1 MELQNIVKSFICASA
16 VTEFA
21 IVAIDANGKIVVA
34 ADATSPAVVGVA
46 QRAASAGDS
55 VEVCVFGL
63 TRVIAGGA
71 LTFATTPLLAVTTDG
86 KVKSGLTSGDY
97 AVARVIPNIN
107 QVSAAA
113 NEQLVVLFRGPLTVN
128 P

>member
-21 IVAIDANGKIVVA
+21 LVAIDANGKIAVA
-34 ADATSPAVVGVA
+34 TDATSPAVVGVA

-63 TRVIAGGA
+63 TRVIAGGS
-71 LTFATTPLLAVTTDG
+71 LTFVTTPLLAVTTGG

-97 AVARVIPNIN
+97 AVARVMPNIN

-113 NEQLVVLFRGPLTVN
+113 NEQLVAFFFGPTTVN
-128 P
+128 A

>member
-21 IVAIDANGKIVVA
+21 LVAIDANGKIAVA
-34 ADATSPAVVGVA
+34 TDATSPAVVGVA

-63 TRVIAGGA
+63 TRVIAGGS
-71 LTFATTPLLAVTTDG
+71 LTFLSTPLLAVTTAG
-86 KVKSGLTSGDY
+86 KVQSGLTSGDY
-97 AVARVIPNIN
+97 AVARVMPNIN

-113 NEQLVVLFRGPLTVN
+113 NEQLMAFFFGPTTVN
-128 P
+128 A

>member
-63 TRVIAGGA
+63 TRVIAGGS
-71 LTFATTPLLAVTTDG
+71 LTFVTTPLLAVTTAG
-86 KVKSGLTSGDY
+86 KVKSGLVSGDY
-97 AVARVIPNIN
+97 AVARVMPNIN
-107 QVSAAA
+107 QTSAAA
-113 NEQLVVLFRGPLTVN
+113 NDQLVVLFTGPTTVN
-128 P
+128 A

>member
-1 MELQNIVKSFICASA
+1 MELQNIVKSFVCASA

-34 ADATSPAVVGVA
+34 TDATSPAVVGVA

-63 TRVIAGGA
+63 TRVIAGGS
-71 LTFATTPLLAVTTDG
+71 LTFLSTPLLAVTTDG
-86 KVKSGLTSGDY
+86 KVQSGLGSGKY
-97 AVARVIPNIN
+97 AVARVMPNIN

-113 NEQLVVLFRGPLTVN
+113 NEQLVVLFTGPLTVN
-128 P
+128 A

>member
-21 IVAIDANGKIVVA
+21 IVAIDANGKIAVA
-34 ADATSPAVVGVA
+34 TSATSPAVVGVA
-46 QRAASAGDS
+46 QRAASAGDA

-63 TRVIAGGA
+63 TRVIAGGS
-71 LTFATTPLLAVTTDG
+71 LTFLSTPLLAVTTAG
-86 KVKSGLTSGDY
+86 KVKSGLASGDY
-97 AVARVIPNIN
+97 AVARVLPNIN

-113 NEQLVVLFRGPLTVN
+113 NEQLLAFFFGPTTVN
-128 P
+128 A

>member
-21 IVAIDANGKIVVA
+21 LVAIDANGKIAVA
-34 ADATSPAVVGVA
+34 TDATSPAVVGVA
-46 QRAASAGDS
+46 QRAASAGDA

-63 TRVIAGGA
+63 TRVIAGGS
-71 LTFATTPLLAVTTDG
+71 LTFLSTPLLAVTTDG
-86 KVKSGLTSGDY
+86 KVKSGLSSGDY
-97 AVARVIPNIN
+97 AVARVLPNIN

-113 NEQLVVLFRGPLTVN
+113 NEQLLAFFFGPTTVN
-128 P
+128 A

>member
-1 MELQNIVKSFICASA
+1 MELQNIVKSFVCASA

-21 IVAIDANGKIVVA
+21 IVAIDANGKIAVA
-34 ADATSPAVVGVA
+34 TSATSPAVVGVA

-63 TRVIAGGA
+63 TRVIAGGS
-71 LTFATTPLLAVTTDG
+71 LTFLSTPLLAVTTAG
-86 KVKSGLTSGDY
+86 KVQSGLTSGDY
-97 AVARVIPNIN
+97 AVARVMPNIN

-113 NEQLVVLFRGPLTVN
+113 NEQLMAFFFGPTTVN
-128 P
+128 A

>member
-1 MELQNIVKSFICASA
+1 MELQNIVKSFVCASA

-34 ADATSPAVVGVA
+34 TDATSPAVVGVA

-63 TRVIAGGA
+63 TRVIAGGS
-71 LTFATTPLLAVTTDG
+71 LTFVTTPLLAVTTAG
-86 KVKSGLTSGDY
+86 KVKSGLASGDY
-97 AVARVIPNIN
+97 AVARVMPNIN
-107 QVSAAA
+107 QTSAAA
-113 NEQLVVLFRGPLTVN
+113 NDQLVVLFTGPTTVN
-128 P
+128 A

>member
-21 IVAIDANGKIVVA
+21 IVAIDANGKIAVA
-34 ADATSPAVVGVA
+34 TDATSPAVVGVA

-63 TRVIAGGA
+63 TRIIAGGS
-71 LTFATTPLLAVTTDG
+71 LTFVTTPLLAVTTGG

-97 AVARVIPNIN
+97 AVARVMPNIN

-113 NEQLVVLFRGPLTVN
+113 NEQLVAFFFGPTTVN
-128 P
+128 A

>member
-46 QRAASAGDS
+46 QRAASTGDS

-63 TRVIAGGA
+63 TRVIAGGS
-71 LTFATTPLLAVTTDG
+71 LTFVSTPLLAVTTDG
-86 KVKSGLTSGDY
+86 KVTSGLGSADY
-97 AVARVIPNIN
+97 AVARVMPNIN
-107 QVSAAA
+107 QTSAAA
-113 NEQLVVLFRGPLTVN
+113 NDQLVVLFTGPLTVN
-128 P
+128 A

>member
-21 IVAIDANGKIVVA
+21 IVAIDANGKIAVA
-34 ADATSPAVVGVA
+34 NDATSPAVVGVA

-63 TRVIAGGA
+63 TRMIAGGS
-71 LTFATTPLLAVTTDG
+71 LTFVTTPLLAVTTAG
-86 KVKSGLTSGDY
+86 AVKSGLTSGDY
-97 AVARVIPNIN
+97 AVARVMPNIN

-113 NEQLVVLFRGPLTVN
+113 NEQLVAFFFGPTTVN
-128 P
+128 A